1 VLFREKGYAGASIQ
15 DLVKST
21 GINRYSLY
29 DEFGDKRGL
38 FLEVLARFQKQKLR
52 EADSLLSQPGPK
64 MPHFRR
70 YLENIRENGRR
81 SGPVNCLVTVSA
93 VNLASSDPEVA
104 AYLLQHFE
112 ALERVVETALCEA
125 RAAGE
130 INADFKLRS
139 LARIVINAGRGMRI
153 IAQFEGLDESTT
165 DIIETTLALLRP
177 TPCVSERA
185 F

>member
-1 VLFREKGYAGASIQ
+1 MLFREKGYAGASIQ

-38 FLEVLARFQKQKLR
+38 FLEVLARFQKQKLH
-52 EADSLLSQPGPK
+52 EADSLLGLPGPK
-64 MPHFRR
+64 MPLFRR
-70 YLENIRENGRR
+70 YLENIRENSRR
-81 SGPVNCLVTVSA
+81 CGPVNCLVTVSA
-93 VNLASSDPEVA
+93 VNLANTDPEVA
-104 AYLLQHFE
+104 ACLLQHFE
-112 ALERVVETALCEA
+112 ALEGVVERALCEA
-125 RAAGE
+125 RTAGE
-130 INADFKLRS
+130 ITANLKLRS
-139 LARIVINAGRGMRI
+139 LARAFINAGRGMRI
-153 IAQFEGLDESTT
+153 IAQFEGLDDSAT